1 MELPIVARLKRE
13 LAELQHELSHDL
25 PARLEEARAH
35 GDLKEN
41 AEYEAAKHRQGI
53 LRARIG
59 QANERLRE
67 LSTYSFARIPRDKV
81 SYGSRVKL
89 SDVDSGEE
97 IEYQLVFP
105 EELDAAAGLIS
116 INAPIGQALMNK
128 APGDEVVVQT
138 PRGRKTYEIMGL
150 QTLHDRQMSETPA
163 EK

>member
-138 PRGRKTYEIMGL
+138 PRGRKTYEIMAL
-150 QTLHDRQMSETPA
+150 QTLHDRQASETPA

>member
-128 APGDEVVVQT
+128 CPGDEVVVQT
-138 PRGRKTYEIMGL
+138 PRGKKTYEIMEL
-150 QTLHDRQMSETPA
+150 QTLHDRHESETPA

>member
-13 LAELQHELSHDL
+13 LAEFQRELSQDL

-35 GDLKEN
+35 GDLREN
-41 AEYEAAKHRQGI
+41 AEYEAAKHRQGL

-59 QANERLRE
+59 QTTQRLAE
-67 LSTYSFARIPRDKV
+67 LSTYSFARIPRDRI

-89 SDVDSGEE
+89 SDVDSGAE
-97 IEYQLVFP
+97 IEYQLVFA

-128 APGDEVVVQT
+128 TPGDEVVVQT
-138 PRGRKTYEIMGL
+138 PGGRKTYEIIDL
-150 QTLHDRQMSETPA
+150 QTLHDRLLEETD
-163 EK
+163 EET